1 MYNIYIKTSIKPPR
15 RADALAIYIAEYISD
30 NAPDKPATLTC
41 QFELPE
47 TTETAIVLTALIKA
61 LDRLTKPCEVCIFTD
76 AKSVFANLESR
87 KYEIWKAQKWRGTSE
102 IIKNY
107 ELWEILS
114 GQLAKHKWTVT
125 DNEHSYSNWMKD
137 ELRKWQKA

>member
-1 MYNIYIKTSIKPPR
+1 MQNASERAAYSLIHAEKQGKLYYHWQASGGR
-15 RADALAIYIAEYISD
+15 RYAFLCIQ
-30 NAPDKPATLTC
+30 L
-41 QFELPE
+41 LHG
-47 TTETAIVLTALIKA
+47 LIIG
-61 LDRLTKPCEVCIFTD
+61 RL
-76 AKSVFANLESR
+76 VFANLESR